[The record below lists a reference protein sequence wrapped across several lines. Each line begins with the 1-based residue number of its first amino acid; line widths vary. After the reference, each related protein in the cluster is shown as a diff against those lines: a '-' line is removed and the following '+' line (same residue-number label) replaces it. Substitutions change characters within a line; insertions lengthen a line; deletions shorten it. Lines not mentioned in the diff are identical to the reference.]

1 MTEERRW
8 KSEKYTYIHEDK
20 EKHRKF
26 WTLVPCKFERGSFDF
41 IMRKREREREDGARL
56 RFYAGNIHEIRTT
69 IEVLP
74 TEIREL

>member
-41 IMRKREREREDGARL
+41 IMRKIEREDGVRL
-56 RFYAGNIHEIRTT
+56 RFYAGNIYEIRTI
-69 IEVLP
+69 IEVLQ